1 MTCTTGWNGSSFR
14 KWPTAR
20 PRFHNRES
28 IPIPKPL
35 FLSAKSMEKNWS
47 GPGKRTR
54 QTSLL
59 TTRKIPI
66 SIKRCA
72 MPDAL
77 SRARKTTSARPRSI
91 EPWPT
96 PPGTTRSAQKRL
108 GLARALRQSGLQAEA
123 TAILRDV
130 LNLSWSVTDASG
142 ISYAMYAAVGLTRMN
157 RTNDVLNRA
166 KRDLESPNASQAA
179 QLQSVLKTLSA
190 SNDKAIRQDVS
201 AALGRL
207 SSRMDNLAQAR
218 SLKEA
223 HDLQRDFA
231 SMRVTESIW
240 KPYPGPGGELWL
252 VGRTPK
258 GAASLP
264 LAVVVRAEAV
274 RRSVETDRSGHGG
287 TAFRIT
293 TGGETGESLGD
304 RLHELKVELPPEAGA
319 TAAADSGLR
328 QSFYGLS
335 LFVVVPLTFLG
346 GYLLWRDMV
355 APADWPKIVTL
366 FGSPG
371 PGVRSC
377 PMNDDRIPGSNHN
390 AR

>member
-1 MTCTTGWNGSSFR
+1 
-14 KWPTAR
+14 
-20 PRFHNRES
+20 
-28 IPIPKPL
+28 
-35 FLSAKSMEKNWS
+35 
-47 GPGKRTR
+47 
-54 QTSLL
+54 
-59 TTRKIPI
+59 
-66 SIKRCA
+66 
-72 MPDAL
+72 
-77 SRARKTTSARPRSI
+77 
-91 EPWPT
+91 
-96 PPGTTRSAQKRL
+96 
-108 GLARALRQSGLQAEA
+108 
-123 TAILRDV
+123 
-130 LNLSWSVTDASG
+130 
-142 ISYAMYAAVGLTRMN
+142 MYAAVGLTRMN

-166 KRDLESPNASQAA
+166 KRDLESPNALNASQAA

-390 AR
+390 ARYRGCLIGNSSSRRQRSSQCEIGGPRRLRANSRKPICSENAIPVLYRCRWPPAKWAQRWRGERNTLKYSNTGVVFTGHA

>member
-1 MTCTTGWNGSSFR
+1 M
-14 KWPTAR
+14 
-20 PRFHNRES
+20 
-28 IPIPKPL
+28 
-35 FLSAKSMEKNWS
+35 
-47 GPGKRTR
+47 
-54 QTSLL
+54 
-59 TTRKIPI
+59 
-66 SIKRCA
+66 
-72 MPDAL
+72 
-77 SRARKTTSARPRSI
+77 
-91 EPWPT
+91 
-96 PPGTTRSAQKRL
+96 
-108 GLARALRQSGLQAEA
+108 QAEA

-166 KRDLESPNASQAA
+166 KRDLESPNALNASQAA